1 MVAHVKTVLNPLKTV
16 SMLALKQNEK
26 QAIMMMV
33 RLLKK
38 KYPVEKIILFGSK
51 ARGDGDDGSDVDIM
65 LLTSRPINW
74 KERERLIGEIFDIE
88 LECDVVISILDTT
101 TQEWETGMFSYFP
114 IRKNIYQDGIIA

>member
-1 MVAHVKTVLNPLKTV
+1 MVTRVKTVSNPLKTV
-16 SMLALKQNEK
+16 SMLDLKQNEK
-26 QAIMMMV
+26 QAIMMAV

-101 TQEWETGMFSYFP
+101 TQEWENGMFSYFP
-114 IRKNIYQDGIIA
+114 IRKNIYQDGIVA